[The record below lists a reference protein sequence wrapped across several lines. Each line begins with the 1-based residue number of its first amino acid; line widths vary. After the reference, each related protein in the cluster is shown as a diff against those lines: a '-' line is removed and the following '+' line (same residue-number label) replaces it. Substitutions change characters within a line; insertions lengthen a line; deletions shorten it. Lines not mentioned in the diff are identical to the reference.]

1 MYLELLVFIFHLNC
15 QYVYDAERSLPFLSF
30 NFPQQ
35 WKSYLKKNKKNKN
48 KSSCMK
54 VTEWSC
60 VLKNKNTSVHLVLLF
75 PMLSTVAA

>member
-35 WKSYLKKNKKNKN
+35 WKSYLKKKKIKI
-48 KSSCMK
+48 K
-54 VTEWSC
+54 
-60 VLKNKNTSVHLVLLF
+60 
-75 PMLSTVAA
+75 

>member
-35 WKSYLKKNKKNKN
+35 WKSYLKKNKKKN

-60 VLKNKNTSVHLVLLF
+60 FEKQKHIRTPCASVSDALDCCGI
-75 PMLSTVAA
+75 A

>member
-35 WKSYLKKNKKNKN
+35 WKSYLKKIKIKIKAAVW
-48 KSSCMK
+48 KSLSE
-54 VTEWSC
+54 V